1 MGTSVLVAAI
11 ALTTVGQSISP
22 SDIKTQDEVFQQLWG
37 TEFNW
42 TFADLPE
49 KGGVEAFRV
58 PYSGHIYP
66 DTAGGT
72 IDVMR
77 KYDRAFHR
85 GRSPAVSY
93 ERYDTTA
100 FKEKPEI
107 TGLFGRTFSFG
118 VARTPN
124 WHGHCNGWTAAA
136 IRHAE
141 PQKSVYRNGV
151 EFDTADIKAL
161 LAEIYIYN
169 DTAMLAG
176 EGSNINPGVLHAIL
190 GNWLGRG
197 SHPIGMESDPGKE
210 KWNYPMYAFA
220 SASAK
225 RSNNRVE
232 VKTNI
237 AYAKDSAGEFYESPR
252 IKRVKY
258 FHYMLHLNNAG
269 RIIGGTYMRDS
280 SIIDMLWVPLNPK
293 QGGAKGN
300 ERGNPH
306 INIDTNLAIWR
317 ESVDEETRQKWY
329 TVDPARLDRIT
340 ENSLADANDSFVTD
354 AEVTVE
360 TKLNVVE
367 SAAPVAIETDPRPAP
382 MPVATPDTADNN
394 ATDAEAT
401 DDEAT
406 DADTTDVEAT
416 NVDTKDADSANAEA
430 TNLEATDDDPAP
442 LPAVDDPQGNDDV
455 APVVVHVDDDS
466 TKMPGVTATTA
477 DDNPVDN

>member
-11 ALTTVGQSISP
+11 ALSTVGQSINQA
-22 SDIKTQDEVFQQLWG
+22 DIKTQNEVFQRLWG
-37 TEFNW
+37 TEFSW

-49 KGGVEAFRV
+49 KGGVKSFRV

-66 DTAGGT
+66 DTQGGT
-72 IDVMR
+72 IEVMR

-85 GRSPAVSY
+85 GRTPAASY

-100 FKEKPEI
+100 FKEKPELK
-107 TGLFGRTFSFG
+107 GLFGRTFSFG
-118 VARTPN
+118 AARTPN
-124 WHGHCNGWTAAA
+124 WHGHCNGWSAAA

-176 EGSNINPGVLHAIL
+176 DGTNINPGVLHAIL

-197 SHPIGMESDPGKE
+197 SHPVGMESDPGKE
-210 KWNYPMYAFA
+210 KWNYPMYAYA

-237 AYAKDSAGEFYESPR
+237 AYAKDSDGEFFESPR

-258 FHYMLHLNNAG
+258 FHYTLNLNDAG
-269 RIIGGTYMRDS
+269 QITGGSYMRDS
-280 SIIDMLWVPLNPK
+280 SIIDMVWVPLAPK
-293 QGGAKGN
+293 QGGAEGN

-306 INIDTNLAIWR
+306 ININAILAIWR

-329 TVDPARLDRIT
+329 TVDPAPLDRIA
-340 ENSLADANDSFVTD
+340 ENVGLASADDPVDDDEEA
-354 AEVTVE
+354 TVE
-360 TKLNVVE
+360 TKLNG
-367 SAAPVAIETDPRPAP
+367 SATAAPVAAETDPRPAP
-382 MPVATPDTADNN
+382 TPD
-394 ATDAEAT
+394 E
-401 DDEAT
+401 
-406 DADTTDVEAT
+406 
-416 NVDTKDADSANAEA
+416 
-430 TNLEATDDDPAP
+430 TDDDDAA
-442 LPAVDDPQGNDDV
+442 LDDAANDDPATEATTAEAEENDDV
-455 APVVVHVDDDS
+455 APVVVQVDADS
-466 TKMPGVTATTA
+466 TPLPVGVGSA
-477 DDNPVDN
+477 DPDVEPIGN

>member
-11 ALTTVGQSISP
+11 ALTTVGQSINQT
-22 SDIKTQDEVFQQLWG
+22 DIRTQNEVFQQLWG
-37 TEFNW
+37 TEFSW

-66 DTAGGT
+66 DTQGGT
-72 IDVMR
+72 IEAMR

-85 GRSPAVSY
+85 GRSPAAAY

-100 FKEKPEI
+100 FKERPEI
-107 TGLFGRTFSFG
+107 TGLFGRTFEFG

-124 WHGHCNGWTAAA
+124 WHGHCNGWSAAA

-169 DTAMLAG
+169 DTSMLAG
-176 EGSNINPGVLHAIL
+176 EGTEINPGVLHAIL

-210 KWNYPMYAFA
+210 KWNYPMYAYA

-225 RSNNRVE
+225 RSNNRIE

-237 AYAKDSAGEFYESPR
+237 AYAKDSDGEYSDSPR

-258 FHYMLHLNNAG
+258 FHYMLYLNDAG
-269 RIIGGTYMRDS
+269 RIIGGSYMRDS
-280 SIIDMLWVPLNPK
+280 SVIDMLWIPLNPK

-306 INIDTNLAIWR
+306 ISIDTILAIWR
-317 ESVDEETRQKWY
+317 ESVESETRNKWY
-329 TVDPARLDRIT
+329 TVDPAPLDRIT
-340 ENSLADANDSFVTD
+340 ETSTLASTD
-354 AEVTVE
+354 EPTATDDEATVE
-360 TKLNVVE
+360 TKLTRPE
-367 SAAPVAIETDPRPAP
+367 TTPPVAVQTDPRPAP
-382 MPVATPDTADNN
+382 MPDVTLDTDDVDPSEDDATADD
-394 ATDAEAT
+394 ATDVDAT
-401 DDEAT
+401 NDDSAVETSTDEA
-406 DADTTDVEAT
+406 EE
-416 NVDTKDADSANAEA
+416 NNE
-430 TNLEATDDDPAP
+430 
-442 LPAVDDPQGNDDV
+442 V
-455 APVVVHVDDDS
+455 APVGVHVEADS
-466 TKMPGVTATTA
+466 TKMPGGVPATTPA
-477 DDNPVDN
+477 DKPLGN